1 MFKSRLVTTFAL
13 FLALAYALP
22 ALCVVRA
29 AATTTHRSPAAPC
42 GGCHGHHQHV
52 PAPQRYCCANPQ
64 VPAALQASASHAS
77 LSLVAYWQADEA
89 ASNPDSVTALP
100 INGRQFSS
108 SPPAVLR
115 I

>member
-1 MFKSRLVTTFAL
+1 MLNSRLVTTFAL

-22 ALCVVRA
+22 ALCVAPA
-29 AATTTHRSPAAPC
+29 AADQVPATPC
-42 GGCHGHHQHV
+42 GGCHSHHQHT

-64 VPAALQASASHAS
+64 APAALQASASPVP
-77 LSLVAYWQADEA
+77 LSLVCYRDAEELAGHPGFATVIPVRHTD
-89 ASNPDSVTALP
+89 
-100 INGRQFSS
+100 FSS